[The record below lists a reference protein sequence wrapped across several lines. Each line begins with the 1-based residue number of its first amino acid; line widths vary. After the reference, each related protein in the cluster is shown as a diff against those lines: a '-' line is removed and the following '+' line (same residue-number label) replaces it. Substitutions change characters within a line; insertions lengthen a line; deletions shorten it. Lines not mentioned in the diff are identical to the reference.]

1 MQGKTLPG
9 FQQAALP
16 ARQQLGKISCWL
28 GIFLCT
34 VKKAQNLD
42 PLCLRPHT
50 VNENERR
57 SVDDQLASAAP
68 ATDAADFRVIR
79 QHVALLLDLPELV
92 QGRAGTILR
101 NIVNGVGAIS
111 PRSR

>member
-9 FQQAALP
+9 FQQSVYP
-16 ARQQLGKISCWL
+16 INRRGELGKISCWL
-28 GIFLCT
+28 GILLRT

-42 PLCLRPHT
+42 PLCLRSHT

-68 ATDAADFRVIR
+68 ATDAADFGVIR
-79 QHVALLLDLPELV
+79 QHVALLLVSPSWS
-92 QGRAGTILR
+92 RAARGLSF
-101 NIVNGVGAIS
+101 AI
-111 PRSR
+111 